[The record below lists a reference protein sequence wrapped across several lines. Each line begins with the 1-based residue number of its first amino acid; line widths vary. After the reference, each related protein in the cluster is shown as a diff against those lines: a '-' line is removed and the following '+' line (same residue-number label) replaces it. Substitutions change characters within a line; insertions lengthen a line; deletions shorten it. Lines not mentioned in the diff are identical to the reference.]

1 MSRQVYKVTVEFD
14 AYVVAESA
22 REAEEWATYA
32 SAYDLSDEPR
42 SASASI
48 PKTVDSE
55 DAESLPHYLPR
66 AIREGLT
73 VGEWLARTKS
83 ESDEAKAR

>member
-1 MSRQVYKVTVEFD
+1 MSRQVFKVTIEFD

-22 REAEEWATYA
+22 REAEERATYA

-42 SASASI
+42 SASARI
-48 PKTVDSE
+48 PRAVDVDSE

-66 AIREGLT
+66 AI
-73 VGEWLARTKS
+73 WLARTKAES
-83 ESDEAKAR
+83 EAPK